1 MRVREKTIRRI
12 AEISQ
17 RIEWL
22 RSLGDGYSDEVER
35 LEERITRLQT
45 DLDHYDQEA
54 AEGYKKPSR
63 WRWKKNEKKV

>member
-1 MRVREKTIRRI
+1 MRVREKTISRI

-22 RSLGDGYSDEVER
+22 RSLGDDYSDDIR
-35 LEERITRLQT
+35 SLEERITRLQA

-63 WRWKKNEKKV
+63 WRWKKS

>member
-1 MRVREKTIRRI
+1 MRVREKTISRI

-22 RSLGDGYSDEVER
+22 RSLGDDYSDDIR
-35 LEERITRLQT
+35 SLEERITRLQA

-54 AEGYKKPSR
+54 ADGYEKPAR
-63 WRWKKNEKKV
+63 WRWKKS

>member
-12 AEISQ
+12 GEISQ

-22 RSLGDGYSDEVER
+22 RSLGDDYSDDIQR
-35 LEERITRLQT
+35 LEERLARLQA

-54 AEGYKKPSR
+54 ADGYEKPSR
-63 WRWKKNEKKV
+63 WRWKKS

>member
-1 MRVREKTIRRI
+1 MRVREKTISRI

-22 RSLGDGYSDEVER
+22 RSLGDDYSDDIR
-35 LEERITRLQT
+35 SLEERITRLQA

-63 WRWKKNEKKV
+63 WRWEKS

>member
-1 MRVREKTIRRI
+1 MRVREKTISRI

-17 RIEWL
+17 CIEWL
-22 RSLGDGYSDEVER
+22 RSLGDDYSDDIR
-35 LEERITRLQT
+35 SLEERITRLQA

-63 WRWKKNEKKV
+63 WRWKKS